1 VEVEAQAALRLHD
14 LVFPRPPESIPA
26 FSPFFDPSAR
36 NGEVILL
43 GPNGRKLLVYVRQD
57 VVNVQGVDP
66 SGKAGIRTRSI
77 VHDLTREREFERALQ
92 ASEQYFQ
99 RFFEEAPTSILLLDA
114 DRRVE
119 QLNSAFTNL
128 FGEMVPVGAELGTLV
143 ATEDLQQAE
152 EH

>member
-1 VEVEAQAALRLHD
+1 M
-14 LVFPRPPESIPA
+14 
-26 FSPFFDPSAR
+26 
-36 NGEVILL
+36 

-114 DRRVE
+114 DQQDRAVQRR
-119 QLNSAFTNL
+119 LHHL
-128 FGEMVPVGAELGTLV
+128 FGEAVPVGAGLGQPG
-143 ATEDLQQAE
+143 A
-152 EH
+152 